1 MDLLYNKTSPSLSLF
16 TLFSASMHRDYLSVP
31 QKGPREPHV
40 VVVALVTDW
49 HSSPAI
55 STLAFRVPMVI
66 KKAVRSP
73 LDTVSLQNFR

>member
-31 QKGPREPHV
+31 QKGPREPH
-40 VVVALVTDW
+40 VVALVTDW